1 MSNQSNN
8 NTSIT
13 ENNQGYIDADRE
25 QPIAN
30 EHNSTA
36 SAGIP
41 VIANGAKCT
50 CTGASDPSA
59 QVGIVALSQAI
70 VRVNEGSLLAATT
83 NDMTVDAVNF
93 GTCKITR
100 SACTASIQWENAYAD
115 TQILGSLQILTMNST
130 GMCRIGGKIE
140 FTTCG
145 QSERVTP
152 ITTEDII
159 SLENQQLSEEN
170 IATSSEEIYSEGLPA
185 PNSNHLADLGNS
197 SLEDP
202 IIEILEAG
210 VVGNELVAA
219 ITPVTY
225 PQSKLGGTVKQPK
238 NLPCTFKGAVSGTY
252 HWKIR
257 DESMSVLKEAN
268 GAGQITIRFPKKG
281 RYVIEAYQRDSFV
294 KEDTTI
300 TDIDTK
306 SDKFINALIV
316 NVVDN
321 ELVLKANQTECIT
334 GGSVTIAVEKL
345 FNTLDIDAGQISY
358 RVLSQGIPLADS
370 TQAQVSGNSNT
381 ATAKFDTK
389 GSYVISGTSSR
400 GTRINPTESIE
411 VKNLSVKEVTAKGE
425 KQYKARKGETFELK
439 AVLKSND
446 TPENQ
451 QKVKWEVY
459 YSETEN
465 GNKTK
470 CYPIVGGAILNN
482 KPPVSLFTQAGFYF
496 IYAFCATSKTESVK
510 AVVEICEPKFVS
522 TVWKDIN
529 GNNIQEIGKREAVFA
544 HITMEGVSGL
554 NFTFE
559 VYCSQT
565 GKLIEKQYG
574 NQLQSNTA
582 VYTLRL
588 AEDEIKELKNGDK
601 IYIKPIV
608 RNNNTSLTNKN
619 KAPSYYPITYTTKE
633 KITSLAFYGDKNCKN
648 TIASATYDNT
658 IYARVLTRNLTGKSL
673 KLYITRKIQHKHT
686 GIENVILFE
695 SKQEVTL
702 EGYAVF
708 TIVINKKW
716 KKTKTNDF
724 YTAFVMEEDDDF
736 WKTGEIFTRNS
747 TAKHNFEINRNLQ
760 FLRLT
765 DQDSAPMGQNKTITT
780 VNQVTTSTTANGNC
794 PRCNAAVT
802 FEQLKQVFD
811 GQCDDL
817 EEQRKL
823 DARIRKVAEGYTVY
837 MGHLGMNTCWN
848 KAHFFAQAR
857 LEVGTTLN
865 IKEAESVNYS
875 TRHLLVGIYTKKAK
889 NWKKGNIETKES
901 GYFQE
906 GTEFS
911 MPKFTFLLKPENKHY
926 AEELGRKDLNRNN
939 DNGIQSCQQEKLAN
953 LVYAEVNRPPEGKL
967 GNTKEGDGW
976 RFRGRGMIQ
985 LTGRNNY
992 SNVYD
997 KIKEFSPQ
1005 DILSDEGAKSI
1016 EKDPKMAVLTSM
1028 GYWKHKKMIA
1038 LSNGNKNVNKV
1049 SEAIGT
1055 NVEWPKK
1062 KKAFDDIT
1070 SKIFRTEE
1078 CQWGKEP
1085 ETPIDLPKTDIITY
1099 HIYANPRKI
1108 VKQIPKENKKTT
1120 HRRYVY
1126 HDKNGT
1132 AHFIQDL
1139 KIMTI
1144 PVVQYRTAPSPVDG
1158 KVEMIDDL
1166 RQFRDYESP
1175 DGKVKAKI
1183 KLWDSYEQSRWW
1195 INPECFAGILGAM
1208 LDYNIDFLAFR
1219 GSSTVTGGSGKSSS
1233 HKNGVATDIAYFGK
1247 HKKTDQV
1254 LLQDKQLDL
1263 QLNVDFINALIDY
1276 GYKRKAELCTEWFVP
1291 FGETTRRKLVS
1302 GMTEVKR
1309 PYRHN
1314 NHLHIAGFDFS
1325 TVKIIKD
1332 E

>member
-238 NLPCTFKGAVSGTY
+238 NLPCTFKGAASGTY

-522 TVWKDIN
+522 TVWKDLN
-529 GNNIQEIGKREAVFA
+529 GNNIQEIGKREAVYA
-544 HITMEGVSGL
+544 NIKMKGVSGL
-554 NFTFE
+554 SLKFE
-559 VYCSQT
+559 VYSLQT
-565 GKLIEKQYG
+565 NKLIEEMSIAQI
-574 NQLQSNTA
+574 QSNKA
-582 VYTLRL
+582 ICKFQLSDN
-588 AEDEIKELKNGDK
+588 AIKELQNGNK
-601 IYIKPIV
+601 LYIKPIV
-608 RNNNTSLTNKN
+608 RNSNIVLANEN
-619 KAPSYYPITYTTKE
+619 KAPSDYPITYTVKE
-633 KITSLAFYGDKNCKN
+633 KITSLVFYADKDCKK
-648 TIASATYDNT
+648 TIASATYGNT
-658 IYARVLTRNLTGKSL
+658 IYARVLTRNLTGRSIYLMMDHVTEDKLVYIIPISKTT
-673 KLYITRKIQHKHT
+673 KLYESTKAVGDDGSVIFEITT
-686 GIENVILFE
+686 SLD
-695 SKQEVTL
+695 
-702 EGYAVF
+702 
-708 TIVINKKW
+708 W
-716 KKTKTNDF
+716 KKEDNDKF
-724 YTAFVMEEDDDF
+724 RAFVFETQDEEQDYV
-736 WKTGEIFTRNS
+736 KRY
-747 TAKHNFEINRNLQ
+747 FELGRDIAQIQ
-760 FLRLT
+760 FSESNASVT
-765 DQDSAPMGQNKTITT
+765 MGQNKTITT
-780 VNQVTTSTTANGNC
+780 VNQVTGSNKNSKCDRCSKELTVDEFKQIFTEIKSDADLFKQTVQYYKENYNIVLSYTIKDFVSELNKMFLKYKINTCRRKAYFLANIYKETGGLLACGEKIKETNANRNYANKNGNG
-794 PRCNAAVT
+794 
-802 FEQLKQVFD
+802 D
-811 GQCDDL
+811 
-817 EEQRKL
+817 
-823 DARIRKVAEGYTVY
+823 
-837 MGHLGMNTCWN
+837 
-848 KAHFFAQAR
+848 
-857 LEVGTTLN
+857 
-865 IKEAESVNYS
+865 
-875 TRHLLVGIYTKKAK
+875 
-889 NWKKGNIETKES
+889 
-901 GYFQE
+901 
-906 GTEFS
+906 
-911 MPKFTFLLKPENKHY
+911 EN
-926 AEELGRKDLNRNN
+926 
-939 DNGIQSCQQEKLAN
+939 S
-953 LVYAEVNRPPEGKL
+953 
-967 GNTKEGDGW
+967 GDGF
-976 RFRGRGMIQ
+976 RYRGRGIIQ
-985 LTGRNNY
+985 LTGKTGYKRYGNY
-992 SNVYD
+992 IDIDFLGDEKSNLLIKDIHYLVDSAGWFWEHGQVTSKGVDISLNSKADVGNFKRICELIQGDSSTFYD
-997 KIKEFSPQ
+997 AVDGKTRKDWQRGRKHILQ
-1005 DILSDEGAKSI
+1005 DIVIPIIFKDSQCPA
-1016 EKDPKMAVLTSM
+1016 EKENNSLV
-1028 GYWKHKKMIA
+1028 YY
-1038 LSNGNKNVNKV
+1038 N
-1049 SEAIGT
+1049 
-1055 NVEWPKK
+1055 
-1062 KKAFDDIT
+1062 F
-1070 SKIFRTEE
+1070 
-1078 CQWGKEP
+1078 
-1085 ETPIDLPKTDIITY
+1085 
-1099 HIYANPRKI
+1099 HIYHNGTI
-1108 VKQIPKENKKTT
+1108 EKQIPEKETFLA
-1120 HRRYVY
+1120 RYYY
-1126 HDKNGT
+1126 HEANGT
-1132 AHFIQDL
+1132 IHYLGVTDFHRESWKPTNGTEKKKDRTGNFMSESELTHYKNISFYSSSNVKFKVHPGSLESHRYYVDIDAFACQLGALLECNIQDL
-1139 KIMTI
+1139 RFNGFSSIRGESIGGSTSHTNGTIGDYSYFSKEGNPDKIWTSL
-1144 PVVQYRTAPSPVDG
+1144 SPNDE
-1158 KVEMIDDL
+1158 KPL
-1166 RQFRDYESP
+1166 
-1175 DGKVKAKI
+1175 
-1183 KLWDSYEQSRWW
+1183 
-1195 INPECFAGILGAM
+1195 INPNYDYDREVLFCEALYKFGYARFHRTM
-1208 LDYNIDFLAFR
+1208 LTENVYQKVNNEYIQKKLPHC
-1219 GSSTVTGGSGKSSS
+1219 S
-1233 HKNGVATDIAYFGK
+1233 HYAVD
-1247 HKKTDQV
+1247 
-1254 LLQDKQLDL
+1254 
-1263 QLNVDFINALIDY
+1263 NV
-1276 GYKRKAELCTEWFVP
+1276 
-1291 FGETTRRKLVS
+1291 
-1302 GMTEVKR
+1302 
-1309 PYRHN
+1309 RHYH
-1314 NHLHIAGFDFS
+1314 HLHIQGLKLS
-1325 TVKIIKD
+1325 GILTIKPI
-1332 E
+1332 